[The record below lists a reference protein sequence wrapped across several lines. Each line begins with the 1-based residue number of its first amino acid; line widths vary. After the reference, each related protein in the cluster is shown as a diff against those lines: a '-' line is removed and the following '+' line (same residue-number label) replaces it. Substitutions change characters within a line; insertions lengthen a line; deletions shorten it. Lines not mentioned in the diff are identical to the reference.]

1 MATAKPASSPVRRR
15 DTRAQERGERT
26 RALVIEETIH
36 CIREEGFA
44 AASTRHIIDRA
55 GVSWGVI
62 QYYFG
67 DRDGL
72 LTAVIE
78 HANTTLTASLNR
90 IADTAAEVSDPQ
102 QRAESLAEAAWEVF
116 FSPTC
121 MTALEILI
129 ATRAMQGTLG
139 ADQLEGVVAGIAR
152 IADAVGDS
160 TPHAVGIA
168 NLLWSSPVG
177 MMVAQMVTSD
187 PLPTATEQTA
197 LAALIGEHLEVG
209 QRQAS
214 SKAASKARPRRASR

>member
-1 MATAKPASSPVRRR
+1 MAAAKSVSNPVRRR

-26 RALVIEETIH
+26 RALVIEETIR

-78 HANTTLTASLNR
+78 HANTTLTASLNQ
-90 IADTAAEVSDPQ
+90 IADTAAEVSDPRE
-102 QRAESLAEAAWEVF
+102 RAESLTAAAWEVF

-187 PLPTATEQTA
+187 PMPTAPEQTA
-197 LAALIGEHLEVG
+197 LAALIGEHLESSH
-209 QRQAS
+209 RQAS
-214 SKAASKARPRRASR
+214 SKARPRRASR

>member
-1 MATAKPASSPVRRR
+1 M
-15 DTRAQERGERT
+15 
-26 RALVIEETIH
+26 VIDETIR

-78 HANTTLTASLNR
+78 HANTTLTESLNK
-90 IADTAAEVSDPQ
+90 IADTAAEVEDPRE
-102 QRAESLAEAAWEVF
+102 RAASLSAAAWEVF
-116 FSPTC
+116 FTPIA

-129 ATRAMQGTLG
+129 ATRAMQGTLA
-139 ADQLEGVVAGIAR
+139 ADQLAGVLAALGR
-152 IADAVGDS
+152 ISTSIGDE
-160 TPHAVGIA
+160 TPHSGAIA

-177 MMVAQMVTSD
+177 MMVAQMVTTD
-187 PLPTATEQTA
+187 ALPTAPEERA
-197 LAALIGEHLEVG
+197 MAALIGDHL
-209 QRQAS
+209 
-214 SKAASKARPRRASR
+214 AASQRPVGPKAKQAPKTVARRTKR

>member
-1 MATAKPASSPVRRR
+1 MTAKAGSRPVRHQNA
-15 DTRAQERGERT
+15 RAQERGERT
-26 RALVIEETIH
+26 RALVIEETIR

-44 AASTRHIIDRA
+44 AASTRHIIERA

-78 HANTTLTASLNR
+78 HANTTLTASLER
-90 IADTAAEVSDPQ
+90 IADTAIEVTDPQ
-102 QRAESLAEAAWEVF
+102 ERAESLTAAAWEVF
-116 FSPTC
+116 FSPIC

-129 ATRAMQGTLG
+129 ATRAMQGTLS
-139 ADQLEGVVAGIAR
+139 ADQLSGIVTAIGR
-152 IADAVGDS
+152 IGDALGGS
-160 TPHAVGIA
+160 TPHSTAIA

-187 PLPTATEQTA
+187 PLPTAPEQSA
-197 LAALIGEHLEVG
+197 MAALIGDHLEAS
-209 QRQAS
+209 QRRDS
-214 SKAASKARPRRASR
+214 TKAKPKPKPRKRAGR